1 MLLFLH
7 DLSQI
12 FLLKAITKIIKIY
25 TTRKGGVF
33 LSVFGQRKFESIV
46 KYAKFR

>member
-33 LSVFGQRKFESIV
+33 YLVLGKGNLKVS
-46 KYAKFR
+46 